1 MLPSDTIKF
10 VSKNVVM
17 PLLSSKM
24 STRSVKFPS
33 RTQSRNFNRQTIN
46 KFRNRSAFRHLNQ
59 LQYHIELHHGIPNRT
74 RAPRALR
81 RQNCRRHR
89 YNFLNNLKAKNF
101 MFWMKFS
108 FELVTQNK
116 IVVSGAASG
125 IGLATSV
132 AFLMEGAAK
141 VALVRKKATTKHD
154 FELQIWYRNFKSK
167 C

>member
-1 MLPSDTIKF
+1 MTLFLWSCGFIF
-10 VSKNVVM
+10 VVNALCFVLVDIAIRHNQICFKKNVVM

-89 YNFLNNLKAKNF
+89 YIFLNNLKAKNF
-101 MFWMKFS
+101 MF
-108 FELVTQNK
+108 
-116 IVVSGAASG
+116 
-125 IGLATSV
+125 
-132 AFLMEGAAK
+132 
-141 VALVRKKATTKHD
+141 
-154 FELQIWYRNFKSK
+154 
-167 C
+167 